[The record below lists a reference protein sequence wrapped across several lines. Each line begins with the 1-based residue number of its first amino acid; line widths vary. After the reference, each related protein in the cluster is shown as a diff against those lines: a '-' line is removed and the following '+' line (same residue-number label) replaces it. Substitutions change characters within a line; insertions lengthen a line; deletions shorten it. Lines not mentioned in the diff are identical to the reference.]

1 MKTNIFKLSFVA
13 LAVTAFMASCT
24 QNEEISSVVEG
35 NVTLEVNATV
45 QDFVPDASTRV
56 VDEVDSNNE
65 GNYITK
71 FEEGDEIGV
80 YVFTEDGTMMCK
92 NLPMTYNAEGKWISE
107 APLYFY
113 KNATYIAYSPYNPE
127 VSSLQI
133 VGSGDVVEAI
143 TNYFVGTVM
152 NEPSKTYKDCDLM
165 MASAVT
171 NGELPASGTSAI
183 TFSFAHAM
191 SMVEFVI
198 PVKNYKTASGY
209 EYSAPIFG
217 VKLQK
222 QENTGTKVDITPL
235 ALGKG
240 VYRTLLAPV
249 AADVMDKDLFFHGE
263 LMVGDGTQPVYFTTK
278 NAFKPVAGTFK
289 KVTVTYTDA
298 PSSEVEPRDLQIGD
312 YFYADGGIVPNTEI
326 TVPTNN
332 LVGIICQVATEIN
345 PIIVGGE
352 QRQARVI
359 SVHEAGESAD
369 WGNADNEII
378 PRFIEDETADETND
392 FAAMISNTD
401 GYSVKVKLEEAGIL
415 NSFTACNSAAV
426 YEQVLPEGTTGWY
439 LPTLAEL
446 AIAFNN
452 LAGTTL
458 ETSSFSNPIVNTTVE
473 QYTAVLD
480 KFRNVGGNIG
490 NGGDTYWLW
499 SCTDKVNA
507 NSGNGAAWGLC
518 FNSKET
524 GANNRKIIAGTLWKH
539 GQRNRE
545 MKIRPFFAF

>member
-1 MKTNIFKLSFVA
+1 MKTNIFKLSFVT

-24 QNEEISSVVEG
+24 QNEEISSAVEG

-107 APLYFY
+107 TPLYFY

-143 TNYFVGTVM
+143 TDYFVGTVM

-165 MASAVT
+165 TASAVT

-183 TFSFAHAM
+183 TFNFAHAM

-222 QENTGTKVDITPL
+222 QENTGAKVDITPL

-249 AADVMDKDLFFHGE
+249 AADIMDKDLFFHGE
-263 LMVGDGTQPVYFTTK
+263 LMVGDGTQPVYFSTE

-289 KVTVTYTDA
+289 KVIVTYEGA
-298 PSSEVEPRDLQIGD
+298 PSSEVETRDLQIGD
-312 YFYADGGIVPNTEI
+312 YFYADGGIVPVETEV
-326 TVPTNN
+326 TEVPKKN
-332 LVGIICQVATEIN
+332 LVGLIFSLSTSAEDQAHGWKQGYVVAIKKVSTKWGATVSSEYLDVDDAEAKAAFIANMNGYDMTVAIKEVQGGTGDNISTALSNFESRLTVETVSGWYCPSPGQLISILENLGGYN
-345 PIIVGGE
+345 PGEDEDYFTHNSNRIPSVTTLNNKMQTIVG
-352 QRQARVI
+352 
-359 SVHEAGESAD
+359 
-369 WGNADNEII
+369 DNSS
-378 PRFIEDETADETND
+378 D
-392 FAAMISNTD
+392 FS
-401 GYSVKVKLEEAGIL
+401 E
-415 NSFTACNSAAV
+415 FTWSAAEASDSNAWSLQCKTWGGSSAYV
-426 YEQVLPEGTTGWY
+426 SISDSRPKNKPYDLRPVL
-439 LPTLAEL
+439 
-446 AIAFNN
+446 AF
-452 LAGTTL
+452 
-458 ETSSFSNPIVNTTVE
+458 
-473 QYTAVLD
+473 
-480 KFRNVGGNIG
+480 
-490 NGGDTYWLW
+490 
-499 SCTDKVNA
+499 
-507 NSGNGAAWGLC
+507 
-518 FNSKET
+518 
-524 GANNRKIIAGTLWKH
+524 
-539 GQRNRE
+539 
-545 MKIRPFFAF
+545 